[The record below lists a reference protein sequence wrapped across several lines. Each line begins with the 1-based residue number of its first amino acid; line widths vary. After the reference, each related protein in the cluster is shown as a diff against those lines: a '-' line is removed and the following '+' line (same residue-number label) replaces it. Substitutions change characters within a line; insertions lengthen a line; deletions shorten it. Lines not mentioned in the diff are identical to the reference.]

1 MVPHLPV
8 TRSPARPLSAAPAL
22 ASRFRRATAAFLL
35 GTTIL
40 SGAAAVVPSAAAAA
54 PVTVPAVSQ
63 ELPGSFADLVDRV
76 MPAVV
81 NVSTVQGGNAAP
93 EQRGMP
99 GMPEFPPGSPFEE
112 FFRQFQEQQR
122 GARPRAER
130 QQAQGSGFI
139 IDAAGYV
146 VTNNHVID
154 GADEISVTLHDGS
167 RLDAKL
173 VGRDPKTD
181 LALLKVDAGKPLAYL
196 EFGDSDTARVGDWVI
211 AIGNPFGL
219 GGTVTS
225 GIVSARGRD
234 IQAGPYDDFL
244 QLDASINRGNSGG
257 PTFDVHG
264 RVIGI
269 NTAIFSPSGGSVGI
283 GFAIPSTL
291 ARSVVAQLKDFG
303 RTRRGWLG
311 VRIQGVTPEIAESLG
326 LRSATGALVASVTPN
341 GPAAEAGIQAGD
353 VILTFDGKEVNEM
366 RRLPRVVAETG
377 VEEQVPVKLWRR
389 GQEQTVRV
397 KVGELEAAALQRY
410 PRAVSLEKRFE
421 DLLPE
426 VTLGVD
432 ANGFAQ
438 VAAAGLTPRPVPTVG
453 LDHLHDVQKV
463 SVPGQARRMA
473 SLLSAAPGT
482 WLTFGEL
489 TADCENVLE
498 IVGSFLGLLELFREQ
513 AITFEQPE
521 ALGDLAVMWT
531 GERGADDLRIDKAED
546 YG

>member
-8 TRSPARPLSAAPAL
+8 TRSPAHPVSAAPAL
-22 ASRFRRATAAFLL
+22 ASRLRRATAALLL

-40 SGAAAVVPSAAAAA
+40 SGAAAMLPGDAAAAA
-54 PVTVPAVSQ
+54 PVSVPAVSQ
-63 ELPGSFADLVDRV
+63 QLPGSFADLVDRV

-81 NVSTVQGGNAAP
+81 NVSTVQGGSAAP
-93 EQRGMP
+93 EQRGLP

-269 NTAIFSPSGGSVGI
+269 NTAIFSPNGGSVGI
-283 GFAIPSTL
+283 GFAIPSNL
-291 ARSVVAQLKDFG
+291 AKGVIAQLRENG
-303 RTRRGWLG
+303 TVSRGWLG
-311 VRIQGVTPEIAESLG
+311 VQIQQVTPEIADSLG
-326 LRSATGALVASVTPN
+326 LGQPKGALVADVTAN
-341 GPAAEAGIQAGD
+341 SPAARAKLAAGD
-353 VILTFDGKEVNEM
+353 VILALDGRPVDTIKDLTRM
-366 RRLPRVVAETG
+366 VADSKTG
-377 VEEQVPVKLWRR
+377 STVKLDLLRR
-389 GQEQTVRV
+389 GKRETV
-397 KVGELEAAALQRY
+397 
-410 PRAVSLEKRFE
+410 S
-421 DLLPE
+421 
-426 VTLGVD
+426 VTLD
-432 ANGFAQ
+432 AMPDQPQ
-438 VAAAGLTPRPVPTVG
+438 VAAATQSPDRPGTAQTDSVLGLTLSSIDASGRRRFGLSEGVEGVLVVG
-453 LDHLHDVQKV
+453 LEDAADGVNLRPGDVITEV
-463 SVPGQARRMA
+463 GNERV
-473 SLLSAAPGT
+473 AAPAQIAAKVQ
-482 WLTFGEL
+482 E
-489 TADCENVLE
+489 A
-498 IVGSFLGLLELFREQ
+498 RE
-513 AITFEQPE
+513 A
-521 ALGDLAVMWT
+521 G
-531 GERGADDLRIDKAED
+531 RGAVLLRVNRQGTEQFVAVPIKKA
-546 YG
+546 